1 MTRLTITVDEELLEE
16 ARRLTNSRT
25 KRETIERALTELI
38 QRQRIA
44 KLIALAG
51 SDIIDMDLDELLRW
65 REMSALGE

>member
-1 MTRLTITVDEELLEE
+1 MTRLSITVNEELLEE
-16 ARRLTNSRT
+16 ARRLTKSRT

-51 SDIIDMDLDELLRW
+51 SDIINMDLDELLRQ
-65 REMSALGE
+65 RQMSASEE